1 MQPAEQT
8 NTEGQNAAPAAPA
21 TAGPAPAPDTING
34 RKYATITLEEAV
46 QRGTEQIKIVHLLRP
61 RAGDLRGLM
70 IANLL
75 QMEAGAITQLLPRIT
90 SPTLLKHEVDN
101 LDPADLIAFAMEVA
115 NFLVP
120 KSAMA
125 QFHQSMTP

>member
-1 MQPAEQT
+1 MQPDEQP

-21 TAGPAPAPDTING
+21 TAPAAPAPDTING
-34 RKYATITLEEAV
+34 RKYATITLEEPV
-46 QRGTEQIKIVHLLRP
+46 LRGSEQITTVHLLRP
-61 RAGDLRGLM
+61 RAGDLRGMM

-90 SPTLLKHEVDN
+90 TPTLLKHEVDN

-120 KSAMA
+120 KSLMA
-125 QFHQSMTP
+125 QHQPSTTP